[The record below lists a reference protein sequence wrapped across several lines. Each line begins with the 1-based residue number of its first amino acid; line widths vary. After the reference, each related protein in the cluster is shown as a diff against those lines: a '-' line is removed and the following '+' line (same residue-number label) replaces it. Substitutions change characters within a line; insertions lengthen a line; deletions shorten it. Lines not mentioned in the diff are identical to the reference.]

1 MQQSNPLEAFKDDT
15 QVLHPL
21 KLENA
26 QCYKITYFCAKK
38 KLNQAFAHTDTNIL
52 VLFKKANISKIE

>member
-26 QCYKITYFCAKK
+26 QCYKITYFLRK
-38 KLNQAFAHTDTNIL
+38 KLNQAFAHTDTFIL
-52 VLFKKANISKIE
+52 VLFKMANISEIE